1 MGRHD
6 QTLNPGEPGH
16 TVTSH
21 EVRVAQLRTRV
32 QFLDGM
38 ALREVAVEEARQLT
52 RATKQMVLEGTSYRK
67 AFLIPQMNNLTLIIR
82 PITDV
87 EYGRVQDIILKGLN
101 VKDIENLQDVQG
113 IVERERLAKYT
124 AIAYALSIDGEEW
137 TAEDVGRLPQ
147 GIPDKL
153 YEEVARISGFPQAS
167 RAGAAG

>member
-1 MGRHD
+1 MRKE
-6 QTLNPGEPGH
+6 QVKIRE
-16 TVTSH
+16 
-21 EVRVAQLRTRV
+21 
-32 QFLDGM
+32 QFDDGM

-67 AFLIPQMNNLTLIIR
+67 AFLIPQLNNLTVIIR

-87 EYGRVQDIILKGLN
+87 EYGRIQDIILKGLT
-101 VKDIENLQDVQG
+101 VQDVENIQDVTG
-113 IVERERLAKYT
+113 VLERERLAKYT
-124 AIAYALSIDGEEW
+124 AVAYALSCDDEEW

-147 GIPDKL
+147 GIPEKL